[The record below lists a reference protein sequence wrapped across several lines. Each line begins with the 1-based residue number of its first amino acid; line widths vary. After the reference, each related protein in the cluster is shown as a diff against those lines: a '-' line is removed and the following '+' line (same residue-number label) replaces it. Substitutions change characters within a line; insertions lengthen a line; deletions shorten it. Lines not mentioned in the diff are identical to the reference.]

1 MHNGDIKIL
10 LVDNHQMMRQG
21 LRQLISAR
29 PGLTVVGEAFS
40 IPSALE
46 LLPTVTPQLV
56 LLNTPLPG
64 IGGMDLIRR
73 ILAGFPPVKVV
84 VLSGDAE
91 LELVLQ
97 LLHAGVAGYVLKE
110 NDSEELFRAIH
121 AVMVFQLYLSPA
133 VAALVIRD
141 FMKHHGIRKPARPG
155 LDLSEREQWLLQL
168 VAGGK
173 RNKEI
178 AGEMTLAIKS
188 VETYRSRLMKKLG
201 CDSTAELIR
210 YAIRKNIIQA

>member
-1 MHNGDIKIL
+1 MHTGNIKIL

-29 PGLTVVGEAFS
+29 PGLMVVGEAIS
-40 IPSALE
+40 IPSALD
-46 LLPTVTPQLV
+46 LLHTLAPQLV
-56 LLNTPLPG
+56 LLNIPLLG
-64 IGGMDLIRR
+64 IGGVDMVRR
-73 ILAGFPPVKVV
+73 ILARFPAVRVI

-97 LLHAGVAGYVLKE
+97 LLHAGIAGYVLKE
-110 NDSEELFRAIH
+110 NDFEELFRAIH
-121 AVMVFQLYLSPA
+121 AVMTFQLYLSPE

-141 FMKHHGIRKPARPG
+141 FMNHHGIRKPARPD

-168 VAGGK
+168 VASGK

-178 AGEMTLAIKS
+178 AGEMALAIKS

>member
-29 PGLTVVGEAFS
+29 PGLKVVGEAFG
-40 IPSALE
+40 IPSAMEMLH
-46 LLPTVTPQLV
+46 TVAPQLV
-56 LLNTPLPG
+56 VLNIPLPG
-64 IGGMDLIRR
+64 IGGVDMVRGFLD
-73 ILAGFPPVKVV
+73 GFPAIKVV
-84 VLSGDAE
+84 FLSGDAE

-97 LLHAGVAGYVLKE
+97 LLHAGIAGYVLKE

-121 AVMVFQLYLSPA
+121 AVMLFQLYLSPA

-141 FMKHHGIRKPARPG
+141 FMRRHGIRKPARTN
-155 LDLSEREQWLLQL
+155 LILSEREQWLLQL

-178 AGEMTLAIKS
+178 AGEMALATKS

-201 CDSTAELIR
+201 CGSTAELIR

>member
-1 MHNGDIKIL
+1 MHTGDIKIL

-29 PGLTVVGEAFS
+29 PGLKVVGEAVS
-40 IPSALE
+40 IASALE

-56 LLNTPLPG
+56 LLNIPLPG
-64 IGGMDLIRR
+64 IGGLDLIHR
-73 ILAGFPPVKVV
+73 ILAGFPAIKVV

-121 AVMVFQLYLSPA
+121 AVMLFQLYLSPK

-141 FMKHHGIRKPARPG
+141 FMKRHGIRKPARPG
-155 LDLSEREQWLLQL
+155 QDLSEREQWLLQL

-178 AGEMTLAIKS
+178 AGEMALAIKS

-201 CDSTAELIR
+201 CDSTAELVR

>member
-1 MHNGDIKIL
+1 MHTGDIKIL

-29 PGLTVVGEAFS
+29 PGLKVVGEAVS
-40 IPSALE
+40 IPAALE
-46 LLPTVTPQLV
+46 LLPTVVPQLV
-56 LLNTPLPG
+56 LLNVPLTV
-64 IGGMDLIRR
+64 IGEVDLVSRL
-73 ILAGFPPVKVV
+73 LAGFPAVKVV

-97 LLHAGVAGYVLKE
+97 LLHAGVTGYVLKE

-121 AVMVFQLYLSPA
+121 AVMAFQLYLSPA
-133 VAALVIRD
+133 MAALVIRD
-141 FMKHHGIRKPARPG
+141 FMKRHGIRKPARTS
-155 LDLSEREQWLLQL
+155 LVLSEREQWLLQL

-178 AGEMTLAIKS
+178 AGEMALATKS

-201 CDSTAELIR
+201 CGSTAELIR
-210 YAIRKNIIQA
+210 YAIRKNIFQA